1 MRLLASSLRVPI
13 APALSLLQL
22 ALLCLDIQ
30 ELGQHSP
37 VPLKEWASI
46 LSHPEKQAIVADST
60 EQVQGSESLF
70 AGESLAAEY
79 HDAEEHNF
87 DEEYDVHHHHETI
100 ELAPDQ
106 RPPRRLAHRNLK
118 ANQYEKWTNM
128 SPSLIVPYLAYLEQ
142 TLGKPVPPPV
152 LTLSSC
158 QVACEPKKTELIA
171 LYYDYFQPISLL
183 LHHGLFPTA
192 PAQPRLAVSVELLAF
207 YQALFERLCDA
218 GSAVQ
223 EPFRHALG
231 RAIQWFDVLQV
242 ELDRHFESIISHC
255 RQRITQHTNEHPPER
270 TQNSSTASDP
280 QFVRD
285 SNHPDDPNPVS
296 DRVGSARKQPH
307 DPVTDNPPNK
317 FCDAQLIQRCPACFG
332 GTTFG
337 RPLAD
342 GADIHVAIAGNFHH
356 RHRRSSQVDAVGKR
370 LEQAR
375 KWPSGSRRARV
386 PDEAV
391 DNCESTYEATDGHK
405 QKTSMESFDD
415 TGVMALICRHVILLF
430 FTNIDTPRKQ
440 QKYSIALIEHLFSL
454 LPLHATV
461 VLLYDIG
468 CVIDRSIGQYDI
480 ISHSIASRLR
490 FATIA
495 MHTYGHEWACQLVYN
510 PRIIEGL
517 GLTDG
522 EGTERLWS
530 RFIKLIG
537 IERSSSWQHR
547 LWLINRQAKAV
558 GIAMLHDLGAWQKRC
573 LKKGVHEQGKVSQK
587 VLDTCVISISDLR
600 SQWSEQRT
608 AQLSIYVP
616 ARLKKELDTVLV
628 LQAELDASNR
638 ALQTTRT
645 AISKDNQASLAL
657 DALDSMERTHNR
669 LLEKVQALYS
679 SLNFE
684 EQFPKLRGVNL
695 DFVRILLMVRD
706 LKINI
711 RKRAIG
717 SFFEWDKLDQ
727 AVGGKDKALS
737 RRQHPV
743 MAGRPGEQVRLGME
757 ADNMCRWFGNELA
770 TVEVAVRL
778 PEYHHY
784 QLLLQ
789 QRCEDLL
796 VLQEQWPSPLASAA
810 RCRGRGHHSHLQC
823 RVALASTSAADNDG
837 EMDLLDME
845 TSPADEEQDIAPEQL
860 QLGDVL
866 TGIYD
871 DDDDKEEE
879 KDIDVPIVRYLWD
892 LQHPFTKDSFDLIT
906 PPTMVPEPLA
916 NCARPPISGFTRIDF
931 ETKDLQIL
939 ASREA
944 CLNDICLNGC
954 AALLYS
960 THVAQE
966 PSQFAVFSTHDLLHI
981 RYNAADEDL
990 WRSMAHTKYWEKPIW
1005 ILPIHRASSW
1015 GHWSWGDVS
1024 MEIDVLDIITLVTHL
1039 CTIAHA
1045 QRGAPL
1051 RHAGQWVTVPIT
1063 TTALQTNAVDCGLWV
1078 LAQIVAIFRGCQ
1090 ATGFEEH
1097 DMMLFRR
1104 YLLFLALNLPI
1115 AST

>member
-1 MRLLASSLRVPI
+1 
-13 APALSLLQL
+13 
-22 ALLCLDIQ
+22 
-30 ELGQHSP
+30 
-37 VPLKEWASI
+37 
-46 LSHPEKQAIVADST
+46 
-60 EQVQGSESLF
+60 
-70 AGESLAAEY
+70 
-79 HDAEEHNF
+79 
-87 DEEYDVHHHHETI
+87 
-100 ELAPDQ
+100 
-106 RPPRRLAHRNLK
+106 
-118 ANQYEKWTNM
+118 
-128 SPSLIVPYLAYLEQ
+128 
-142 TLGKPVPPPV
+142 
-152 LTLSSC
+152 
-158 QVACEPKKTELIA
+158 
-171 LYYDYFQPISLL
+171 LL

-192 PAQPRLAVSVELLAF
+192 PAQPRMAVSVELLAF
-207 YQALFERLCDA
+207 YRALFERSCDA
-218 GSAVQ
+218 VNALANALHTHYTRRGFRVTDKEGSAVQ
-223 EPFRHALG
+223 EPFRRALG

-242 ELDRHFESIISHC
+242 ELDRHFESIMSHC

-280 QFVRD
+280 RFVRD
-285 SNHPDDPNPVS
+285 SDHPEDPNPVS
-296 DRVGSARKQPH
+296 DR
-307 DPVTDNPPNK
+307 

-332 GTTFG
+332 GTAFG

-342 GADIHVAIAGNFHH
+342 GADIHVATDGNFHH
-356 RHRRSSQVDAVGKR
+356 RHRRSAGDSPAFYQPRYFLPKSQVDAVGKR

-375 KWPSGSRRARV
+375 KRPSGSRKARV

-391 DNCESTYEATDGHK
+391 DNCESTYEAADGHK

-415 TGVMALICRHVILLF
+415 TGVMALICRHDIPLF
-430 FTNIDTPRKQ
+430 FTNIDTPGEQ

-454 LPLHATV
+454 LPLRATV

-468 CVIDRSIGQYDI
+468 CVIDRSIGRYDI

-490 FATIA
+490 FATTA
-495 MHTYGHEWACQLVYN
+495 MHAYGHEWACQLVYN

-537 IERSSSWQHR
+537 IERSSSRQRR
-547 LWLINRQAKAV
+547 LWLIDRQAEAV
-558 GIAMLHDLGAWQKRC
+558 GIAMLRDLGAWQKRR

-587 VLDTCVISISDLR
+587 VLDTCVVSISDLR

-608 AQLSIYVP
+608 AQLSIRAHAP

-679 SLNFE
+679 SLNVE
-684 EQFPKLRGVNL
+684 EQFPELRGVNL
-695 DFVRILLMVRD
+695 DFVRILLMARD

-717 SFFEWDKLDQ
+717 SFFEWDKLDR
-727 AVGGKDKALS
+727 AVRGKDKALGTKLHQQT
-737 RRQHPV
+737 RKAIAKRQPALMSAIRKFNQYCEQLERLYEPQCGIPLPTPLPTKLAELRSDQSLLHDVWITPAEGNIPRWLEDQEV
-743 MAGRPGEQVRLGME
+743 RDGIRALLKRDRCREEQVRLGME

-789 QRCEDLL
+789 QRREDLL

-810 RCRGRGHHSHLQC
+810 RYASHAQDARQLAAE
-823 RVALASTSAADNDG
+823 VAGITPTSNVELNWLPPVVCSLSSAADNDD

-860 QLGDVL
+860 QLGD
-866 TGIYD
+866 
-871 DDDDKEEE
+871 
-879 KDIDVPIVRYLWD
+879 
-892 LQHPFTKDSFDLIT
+892 PFTKDSFDLIT

-916 NCARPPISGFTRIDF
+916 NRARPPISGFASIDF

-966 PSQFAVFSTHDLLHI
+966 PSQFAVFSTHDLLRI

-1015 GHWSWGDVS
+1015 GHWVLCSIHFDSHHLLLFDSLGETRPWK
-1024 MEIDVLDIITLVTHL
+1024 IDVPDIITLVTRL

-1051 RHAGQWVTVPIT
+1051 RHAGQWVAVPIT

-1097 DMMLFRR
+1097 DMMPFRR
-1104 YLLFLALNLPI
+1104 YLLSLALDLPV